1 MKATQKATIGD
12 ITFLFYSDSIKYM
25 PGYGKKDN
33 LIYGAILA
41 ENIAITIKDTRVT
54 FREGTEIAFYHT
66 IGKVAYGSP
75 DTDVTA
81 TLRTRKFT
89 FRSGMRLTV
98 SESGT
103 VREGYL
109 AADTKIKMKQMS
121 VTFRRG
127 VEERE
132 TISFTDD
139 GAFRQGFLAGVNEL
153 PVGGRAVRFMNFI
166 SFSGAEQVTH
176 GMLAAEERFTVGVN
190 TFTFIKGD
198 YHGVSFYESGAV
210 SGAYLAA
217 VAEADCGGVRAKI
230 EYNVL
235 FSEKGSIT
243 RALLA
248 EELSFG
254 GKQYAANDTVEFSY
268 DAAGKLKNMTRFKYP
283 ER

>member
-1 MKATQKATIGD
+1 
-12 ITFLFYSDSIKYM
+12 
-25 PGYGKKDN
+25 
-33 LIYGAILA
+33 
-41 ENIAITIKDTRVT
+41 
-54 FREGTEIAFYHT
+54 
-66 IGKVAYGSP
+66 
-75 DTDVTA
+75 
-81 TLRTRKFT
+81 
-89 FRSGMRLTV
+89 
-98 SESGT
+98 
-103 VREGYL
+103 
-109 AADTKIKMKQMS
+109 
-121 VTFRRG
+121 
-127 VEERE
+127 
-132 TISFTDD
+132 
-139 GAFRQGFLAGVNEL
+139 VNEL

-198 YHGVSFYESGAV
+198 YHGVSFDESGAV

-254 GKQYAANDTVEFSY
+254 DEQYSASDTVEFSY
-268 DAAGKLKNMTRFKYP
+268 DAAGKLKNITRFKHP
-283 ER
+283 QR